1 MHPKHK
7 MAMAV
12 AAAFVAM
19 AASPAL
25 QAAPNARPGPGQ
37 HARQGVEASTS
48 STCDPFADWDWEY
61 EGSGGGNASSHLR
74 ASAHGFVPPQLPA
87 GSAAQ
92 VIGTTP
98 DAIER
103 NFVGVVA
110 RNLADAG
117 TASRIARLSDR
128 ELGAIARHA
137 ARAAPSERAALLKV
151 FATRLD
157 APALVRVARAFG
169 RAPVD
174 AAVRAYAAPA
184 TRAAF
189 AAGIAGLEAPPPEG
203 GDGNPYPSPSPPRP
217 TIDMTLEEIYLEFR
231 TAPIG
236 GLSVS
241 ASLAETAMFAGRYLR
256 GPLGYGA
263 AVGAA
268 IHYLIEEFDPA
279 IDDAIGAT
287 IAGMIDNF
295 WEATGEVE
303 QGHFESAFDS
313 LFGFPVTWSSDPW
326 GDWDVSDLMVVY
338 YQTQPMCVW

>member
-7 MAMAV
+7 MAMAL

-25 QAAPNARPGPGQ
+25 QAAPNARPGLGQ

-74 ASAHGFVPPQLPA
+74 ASAHGFVLPQLPA

-137 ARAAPSERAALLKV
+137 ARAAPSDRAALLKV

-184 TRAAF
+184 MRAAF

-236 GLSVS
+236 SLSPS
-241 ASLAETAMFAGRYLR
+241 ASLAETTMFAGKYLSWSF
-256 GPLGYGA
+256 GVGA
-263 AVGAA
+263 AVGTG
-268 IHYLIEEFDPA
+268 ISWLIQNFAPDL
-279 IDDAIGAT
+279 DNAIGAT
-287 IAGMIDNF
+287 VAGMIDDF
-295 WEATGEVE
+295 WAATGEVQ
-303 QGHFESAFDS
+303 QGHFEAAFDE
-313 LFGFPVTWSSDPW
+313 LFGFQVTWSSNPF
-326 GDWDVSDLMVVY
+326 GDWDISTPMVDY
-338 YQTQPMCVW
+338 YTTTGICGF